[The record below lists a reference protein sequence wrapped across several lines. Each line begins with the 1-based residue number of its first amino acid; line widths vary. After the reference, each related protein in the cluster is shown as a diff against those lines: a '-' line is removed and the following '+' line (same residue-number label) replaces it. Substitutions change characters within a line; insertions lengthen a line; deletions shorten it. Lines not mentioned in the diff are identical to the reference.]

1 MQTKTPLAEQ
11 PLPATSLTI
20 LKECAGLASS
30 LLPASIKAALDKVD
44 DALFELANRS
54 NSSPRQNVYFDA
66 MRELRLK
73 RGGFEAEFMRNLH
86 CEFENSLDLAKA
98 QGFAG
103 TVSYGKAL
111 GLLTRA
117 KANQAV
123 EDYAECVDTAS
134 RARFFIAESRK
145 GR

>member
-1 MQTKTPLAEQ
+1 MRVLLALALVAALSGCGTTVEGRGR
-11 PLPATSLTI
+11 
-20 LKECAGLASS
+20 CAS
-30 LLPASIKAALDKVD
+30 LLDAAWND
-44 DALFELANRS
+44 
-54 NSSPRQNVYFDA
+54 
-66 MRELRLK
+66 
-73 RGGFEAEFMRNLH
+73 
-86 CEFENSLDLAKA
+86 LDLAKA

-123 EDYAECVDTAS
+123 EDYAECADTAQ
-134 RARFFIAESRK
+134 RARFYIAESRK

>member
-1 MQTKTPLAEQ
+1 MKKLA
-11 PLPATSLTI
+11 L
-20 LKECAGLASS
+20 S
-30 LLPASIKAALDKVD
+30 LLLAGVVAGCGTTQQGRERCGTLLDSAWKD
-44 DALFELANRS
+44 
-54 NSSPRQNVYFDA
+54 
-66 MRELRLK
+66 
-73 RGGFEAEFMRNLH
+73 
-86 CEFENSLDLAKA
+86 LDLAKA

-103 TVSYGKAL
+103 TVSYSKAL

>member
-1 MQTKTPLAEQ
+1 MKKSIVIA
-11 PLPATSLTI
+11 
-20 LKECAGLASS
+20 
-30 LLPASIKAALDKVD
+30 LLAALAGCGHTSQGRERCGAQI
-44 DALFELANRS
+44 DAAWK
-54 NSSPRQNVYFDA
+54 D
-66 MRELRLK
+66 
-73 RGGFEAEFMRNLH
+73 
-86 CEFENSLDLAKA
+86 LDLAKV

-123 EDYAECVDTAS
+123 EDFADCNDTAE
-134 RARFFIAESRK
+134 RARFYIAESRK